1 MANCRVPDALKAR
14 IEKWRNDPTF
24 LLQIQT
30 ELVDDQARLRNQYM
44 EEVALVSQQTEM
56 AEMKKRDFTPL
67 VYQAMKTLNDKGV
80 LREIMEAVED
90 AQQQKNNER

>member
-1 MANCRVPDALKAR
+1 MANCRVPDALEAR